1 MIVVCPKWNTRILH
15 LLCVKWLVSISP
27 TGLQI
32 SLYQTL
38 YQPAMHSHNSK
49 LLLIQREGMSI
60 IYCNIIQ
67 YEYLR
72 IRHYV
77 TYPIYSWKQYNTVH
91 VDLIRGCNQPL
102 SHTRKTRYVAWISIC
117 KYLLLFLPQDSNS
130 TIHLE
135 ELKFSF
141 SQGRTI
147 TSSIYTVCQRHV
159 YRLRPYSI
167 SSCFVLDIS
176 QHVLLYIHPIAVVVV
191 FRTCMLHFLFAEGR
205 LIEVLVVWSGYG

>member
-1 MIVVCPKWNTRILH
+1 MH
-15 LLCVKWLVSISP
+15 LPHIFLDAI
-27 TGLQI
+27 Q
-32 SLYQTL
+32 
-38 YQPAMHSHNSK
+38 HSSRRFDN
-49 LLLIQREGMSI
+49 
-60 IYCNIIQ
+60 
-67 YEYLR
+67 
-72 IRHYV
+72 
-77 TYPIYSWKQYNTVH
+77 
-91 VDLIRGCNQPL
+91 NQPL
-102 SHTRKTRYVAWISIC
+102 SHTTKTRYVARISIC
-117 KYLLLFLPQDSNS
+117 KYLLLCLPQDSNS

-191 FRTCMLHFLFAEGR
+191 FRTCYTSYSPRAG
-205 LIEVLVVWSGYG
+205 